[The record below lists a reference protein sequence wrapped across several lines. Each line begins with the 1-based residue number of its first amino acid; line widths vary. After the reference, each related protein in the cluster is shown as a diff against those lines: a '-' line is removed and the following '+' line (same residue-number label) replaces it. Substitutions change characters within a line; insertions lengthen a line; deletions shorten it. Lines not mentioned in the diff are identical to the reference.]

1 VATRKAKRQP
11 KPVAERNTK
20 LQRWI
25 DLLAALLSRQLPA
38 SFEELRRDVPAYA
51 IGDGPTLMRM
61 FERDKDELRA
71 FGVPIES
78 VTFGDPPENGYR
90 LRARDFYLPF
100 LAVATSE
107 RPRIRSA
114 VPPAGYRALDQ
125 IAFEPDEL
133 TAIGDAAAR
142 VRALGDPLLSAEV
155 ESAMGKLAFDLP
167 ADVIRAAADEHVLT
181 DPVDEKSFALLGA
194 ALLDRKVVSFDYH
207 AMSTDETTQRTVEP
221 YGLVFLGG
229 HWYLVARDQAHGQL
243 RNFRLSRI
251 TGISPNRGRPQSPDY
266 EIPASFHLDEHARS
280 RHAWNLGDE
289 AVVAA
294 VVDFR
299 RLTGATRAASKLGHA
314 VRGSSNLRRFEVR
327 RPDAFARWLLSF
339 GGDAVPIEPP
349 TLADR
354 FRTIVR
360 ETLGRYGATQ

>member
-1 VATRKAKRQP
+1 
-11 KPVAERNTK
+11 
-20 LQRWI
+20 
-25 DLLAALLSRQLPA
+25 
-38 SFEELRRDVPAYA
+38 
-51 IGDGPTLMRM
+51 M

-78 VTFGDPPENGYR
+78 VPYGDPPENGYR

-100 LAVATSE
+100 LAVTTPE
-107 RPRIRSA
+107 RPTARSA

-133 TAIGDAAAR
+133 TAVGDAAAR
-142 VRALGDPLLSAEV
+142 VRALGDPLLTADV
-155 ESAMGKLAFDLP
+155 ESAMRKLAFDLP
-167 ADVIRAAADEHVLT
+167 ADAMRPGTDEYVLT
-181 DPVDEKSFALLGA
+181 NPVDEKCFVVLGA

-207 AMSTDETTQRTVEP
+207 AMSTDQTTRRKVEP

-229 HWYLVARDQAHGQL
+229 HWYLVARDQAHEQL
-243 RNFRLSRI
+243 RSFRVNRI
-251 TGISPNRGRPQSPDY
+251 TRIVPNRARPQTPDY
-266 EIPASFHLDEHARS
+266 EIPAGFHLDEHARS

-289 AVVAA
+289 AVITA

-314 VRGSSNLRRFEVR
+314 VRGSSNLRQFDVR
-327 RPDAFARWLLSF
+327 RSDAFARWLLSF
-339 GGDAVPIEPP
+339 GGDAMPIEPP

-354 FRTIVR
+354 FRTIAR
-360 ETLGRYGATQ
+360 EALGRYGASP